1 MAKYR
6 IDDSTLKGLAD
17 ALRKVTGE
25 TRTYTPTEM
34 IEAVST
40 ILESGIYMLVDENGN
55 EVPAVFA
62 GDDTVFTATEN
73 DIRLGLVAATEEGVT
88 VGTKDIPIYRT
99 NEGSVAIPNG
109 SAYSIRLPKYDA
121 YDFTK
126 LQAIICAFNSSID
139 NSVAAEKISINRKVY
154 AVNSVEP
161 IADVSVNPYEKTI
174 SLGITNTSGSMQVL
188 RYFTCKE
195 EL

>member
-62 GDDTVFTATEN
+62 GDDIVFTATEN
-73 DIRLGLVAATEEGVT
+73 DIRLGSTAATERGIT
-88 VGTKDIPIYRT
+88 VGTKDIPKYRT
-99 NEGSVAIPNG
+99 YEGVVAIPSG
-109 SAYSIRLPKYDA
+109 SAYSISLPVHDA

-126 LQAIICAFNSSID
+126 LQAIICPYNISLA
-139 NSVAAEKISINRKVY
+139 NSVGAEKVSIEGKVY
-154 AVNSVEP
+154 PVNSLTELATVTVDHENKS
-161 IADVSVNPYEKTI
+161 IHM
-174 SLGITNTSGSMQVL
+174 GITNEEPALRVI
-188 RYFTCKE
+188 RYFTYKE
-195 EL
+195 EK

>member
-25 TRTYTPTEM
+25 TRTYTPIEM

-40 ILESGIYMLVDENGN
+40 ILESGIFVLMDENGD
-55 EVPAVFA
+55 EIPAIFGGEDV
-62 GDDTVFTATEN
+62 VFTATEN
-73 DIRLGLVAATEEGVT
+73 DIRLGSTAATERGIT

-99 NEGSVAIPNG
+99 HEGVVAIPSG
-109 SAYSIRLPKYDA
+109 SAYSINLPMYDA

-126 LQAIICAFNSSID
+126 LQAIICPYNISLA
-139 NSVAAEKISINRKVY
+139 NSVGAEIVSIEGKVY
-154 AVNSVEP
+154 PVNSLTELATVTVDHKNKA
-161 IADVSVNPYEKTI
+161 INMGIVNDAPAI
-174 SLGITNTSGSMQVL
+174 RVI
-188 RYFTCKE
+188 RYFTYKE
-195 EL
+195 EI

>member
-73 DIRLGLVAATEEGVT
+73 DIRLGLVAATEHGVT
-88 VGTKDIPIYRT
+88 TGTKDIPIYRT
-99 NEGSVAIPNG
+99 HEGVVAIPNG
-109 SAYSIRLPKYDA
+109 STYSISLPMYDA

-126 LQAIICAFNSSID
+126 LQAIICSLNSTPHD
-139 NSVAAEKISINRKVY
+139 SVAAEKVSINGKVY
-154 AVNSVEP
+154 AVNSVSE
-161 IADVSVNPYEKTI
+161 I
-174 SLGITNTSGSMQVL
+174 STVLVDHANKAINMGLTNTEGSLRIL
-188 RYFTCKE
+188 RYFTYKE
-195 EL
+195 EI